1 MWASLCDAYGFHA
14 VCTLYALYSILSIS
28 LCCSLS
34 LSSLHAPQLHN
45 SIFKLYYIIKN
56 ACCAHPNTQIYIGVL
71 WQNLPNVSANVSAH
85 ISVKVSEVEDLMRKK
100 DKFPNH
106 IHRSSYACVIQHFSN
121 DDPVQ
126 HECAPKSSVGVFM
139 RHDTPILAIHDT
151 RYAIRSRARS
161 GTSSCCMYW
170 LSLI

>member
-1 MWASLCDAYGFHA
+1 MRTDSMPFAHSM
-14 VCTLYALYSILSIS
+14 LSIPFS
-28 LCCSLS
+28 LFFWSLFFS
-34 LSSLHAPQLHN
+34 FFALRLSSLHAPQLHN

-126 HECAPKSSVGVFM
+126 HECAPKNFGRRFYVACIM

-151 RYAIRSRARS
+151 RYTFCARS
-161 GTSSCCMYW
+161 GTSSCCMYGCH
-170 LSLI
+170 